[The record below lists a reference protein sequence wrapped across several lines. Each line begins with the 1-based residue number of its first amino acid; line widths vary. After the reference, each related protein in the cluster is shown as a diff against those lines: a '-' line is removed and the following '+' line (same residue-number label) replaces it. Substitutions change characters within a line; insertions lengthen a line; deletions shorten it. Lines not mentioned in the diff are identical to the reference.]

1 MVQILQVAIAQILLV
16 DIAEEDSLLSL
27 AITVVV
33 LMEHIQ
39 EIPMDIQQVEAT

>member
-1 MVQILQVAIAQILLV
+1 VVQILQVAIAQILLV